1 MKTFLTTAFA
11 ILLFTVTCR
20 AQWGTSGTYIYNT
33 NAGNVGI
40 GTTNPSQALQII
52 SGNTSGTFG
61 TFASASGQGLSI
73 NPNSIAGTVN
83 VFADYI
89 GGGAEPKLHLSTTSG
104 RFNAG
109 GITIAVSG
117 NVGVGTATPLA
128 LHHIVVPS
136 AKATVTGSVASLMS
150 TNDASNP
157 FGLRTMIYGASA
169 IANRYV
175 TLQTTDYSLVDGGS
189 VVLQPSNGNV
199 GIGTTTPAAKLDVNG
214 VVSASND
221 IISTN
226 GTVKALLSVSN
237 SYTTGVVGTST
248 NHDLAIYTNSLPV
261 ARFTASGNMGIGTTT
276 PDQKLTVNGTVH
288 SKAVVVDNS
297 IFPDYVFNKTY
308 ALRPLSAV
316 KTYIDLNHHLPEM
329 PSATEVAKNG
339 QNLGEINALLLK
351 KVEELTL
358 YMIEKD
364 KQVKAL
370 EQQKEILQQQQAQI
384 NQLKKQVEELIKA
397 KK

>member
-1 MKTFLTTAFA
+1 
-11 ILLFTVTCR
+11 
-20 AQWGTSGTYIYNT
+20 
-33 NAGNVGI
+33 
-40 GTTNPSQALQII
+40 
-52 SGNTSGTFG
+52 
-61 TFASASGQGLSI
+61 
-73 NPNSIAGTVN
+73 
-83 VFADYI
+83 
-89 GGGAEPKLHLSTTSG
+89 
-104 RFNAG
+104 
-109 GITIAVSG
+109 
-117 NVGVGTATPLA
+117 
-128 LHHIVVPS
+128 
-136 AKATVTGSVASLMS
+136 
-150 TNDASNP
+150 
-157 FGLRTMIYGASA
+157 
-169 IANRYV
+169 
-175 TLQTTDYSLVDGGS
+175 
-189 VVLQPSNGNV
+189 
-199 GIGTTTPAAKLDVNG
+199 
-214 VVSASND
+214 
-221 IISTN
+221 
-226 GTVKALLSVSN
+226 
-237 SYTTGVVGTST
+237 
-248 NHDLAIYTNSLPV
+248 
-261 ARFTASGNMGIGTTT
+261 MGIGTTT
-276 PDQKLTVNGTVH
+276 PDQKLTVNGTMH